1 MTTGDRT
8 MRDPFFFGYGSLVNR
23 ATHVYAPA
31 HRARLRGWRRAWR
44 HTGHRDGPFLTAIP
58 CPESEIE
65 GLIAAVPGADWA
77 ALDARESGYDRL
89 ALGTGLTVE
98 AVTGIETQIYSVP
111 DHSVTD
117 GDGPILLSYL
127 DVVLQGYLLEF
138 GPTGVRRFM
147 ETTDGWQT
155 PVLDDRAAPR
165 YPRHQRLSAEEIA
178 MVDAELA
185 RLGVAVQR

>member
-1 MTTGDRT
+1 

-127 DVVLQGYLLEF
+127 DVVLQGYLIEF